1 MERAVGCEESDTSA
15 SMKQR
20 SYGAWWQGP
29 LLGLLATGAGLA
41 SAELT
46 VGLVEGSASPVV
58 PVGQVFIDWV
68 PPSLKEWAIETFGTN
83 DKAVLVIGA
92 LIVILG
98 IGVAVG
104 VLAMRGARSA
114 AYALTGVIGVLGAF
128 AVLTRPAPSLGK
140 LLPTIV
146 GTAVSI
152 AVLWYLAPRPVAT
165 PTGEPVAPGT
175 MGVDRRRFVGGAIG
189 IGSAAVFVG
198 GIGRILQQRFEVT
211 AERDALALPPPES
224 PSEVLPADAQLSI
237 DGLAPFVTPNRD
249 FYRIDTA
256 LVVPQVSKD
265 SWSLKISG
273 MVDNPMEIT
282 FADLLARPQVERYV
296 TLACVSNP
304 VGGGYVGNALWQG
317 VKLKDILDE
326 AGIQE
331 GATQVVSRSIDGW
344 TAGTPTEVIMDG
356 RDAMLAIGMNGE
368 PLPARNGYPVR
379 MVVPGLY
386 GYVSAT
392 KWVTDIELTRWEDYD
407 AYWVPRGWSKSGPIK
422 TMARID
428 APRQRDHVGDVMVGG
443 VAWAIHRGVS
453 KVQVRIDEGAWAD
466 AELGGV
472 PSVDT
477 WVQWSYRLTAPPGKH
492 VIEARAFDGDGVPQT
507 AEYAPVAPNGAQ
519 GYPRL
524 TINVG

>member
-1 MERAVGCEESDTSA
+1 M
-15 SMKQR
+15 
-20 SYGAWWQGP
+20 
-29 LLGLLATGAGLA
+29 LGLLATGAGLA
-41 SAELT
+41 AAELT

-68 PPSLKEWAIETFGTN
+68 PRPLKEWAISTFGTN
-83 DKAVLVIGA
+83 DKAVLVFGA

-98 IGVAVG
+98 IGVVVG
-104 VLAMRGARSA
+104 VLAMRGARSS
-114 AYALTGVIGVLGAF
+114 AYALTSVIGVLGAF

-140 LLPTIV
+140 LLPTLI

-152 AVLWYLAPRPVAT
+152 AVLWYLAPRETPASSTAAT
-165 PTGEPVAPGT
+165 PGQPQT

-189 IGSAAVFVG
+189 IGSAAVIVG
-198 GIGRILQQRFEVT
+198 GVGRMLQQRFEVG
-211 AERDALALPPPES
+211 AERSSIALPAAES
-224 PSEVLPADAQLSI
+224 PSATLPADAQFPI
-237 DGLAPFVTPNRD
+237 EGLYPFVTPNKD

-265 SWSLKISG
+265 SWSLKIGG
-273 MVDNPMEIT
+273 MVDRPIEIT
-282 FADLLARPQVERYV
+282 FDDLLARPQVERYI
-296 TLACVSNP
+296 TLSCVSNP
-304 VGGGYVGNALWQG
+304 VGGGYIGNALWQG
-317 VKLKDILDE
+317 VLLKDVLDE
-326 AGIQE
+326 AGVQP
-331 GATQVVSRSIDGW
+331 GATQVVSRSVDGW

-356 RDAMLAIGMNGE
+356 RDAMLAVGMNGE

-407 AYWVPRGWSKSGPIK
+407 AYWVPRGWSKLGPIK

-428 APRQRDHVGDVMVGG
+428 APRQRDHVGDVMVAG

-453 KVQVRIDEGAWAD
+453 KVQVRVDEGEWAD
-466 AELGGV
+466 ADLGGV
-472 PSVDT
+472 PSADT
-477 WVQWSYRLTAPPGKH
+477 WVQWSYRLAASPGKH
-492 VIEARAFDGDGVPQT
+492 TIEARAVDGDGVPQT
-507 AEYAPVAPNGAQ
+507 EEYAPVAPNGAQ

-524 TINVG
+524 TINVKST